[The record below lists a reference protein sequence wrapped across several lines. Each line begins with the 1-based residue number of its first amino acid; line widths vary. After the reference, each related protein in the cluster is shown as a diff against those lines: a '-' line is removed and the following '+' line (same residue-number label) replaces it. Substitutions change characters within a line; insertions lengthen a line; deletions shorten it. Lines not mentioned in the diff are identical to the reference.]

1 MALTYPH
8 PETVCETERGGGG
21 QTEWL
26 LFTRGLSHSVKGPFP
41 LYTVVGDDIRFSLA
55 QFDGAACPSPAVVDC
70 AVAADHVLNFDFGA
84 QSSEFKTE
92 RT

>member
-1 MALTYPH
+1 MQ
-8 PETVCETERGGGG
+8 RG
-21 QTEWL
+21 
-26 LFTRGLSHSVKGPFP
+26 KGA
-41 LYTVVGDDIRFSLA
+41 VVGDDIGFSLA
-55 QFDGAACPSPAVVDC
+55 QFDGAACPSPAVSDC